1 MATESLQNI
10 STARELHF
18 NDHKNIYLEKNKTAT
33 DNNKCKDADVNTL
46 LH

>member
-18 NDHKNIYLEKNKTAT
+18 NDHKNIYLEQNKTAT
-33 DNNKCKDADVNTL
+33 DNKCKDADVNTL